1 MSWQGKR
8 GVYLIA
14 EIGGNHEGEFDY
26 ARKLTQLACQSGVDA
41 VKFQIYTGDTIV
53 SKVED
58 PTRNQ
63 HFKRFELS
71 PDQYISLAEQC
82 WDHGVTFLAS
92 VWNINA
98 LDWIDPYL
106 TFYKIGSGDLTAY
119 PFIRRI
125 VSRGK
130 PIILSTGL
138 STKDEVEDVVLF
150 IQSLDDRYKKAEYL
164 ALLQCSS
171 MYPIPDQD
179 ANLNVINWL
188 RDRFHLTVGYSD
200 HTIGTEAAET
210 AVAMGAEILELHF
223 TDSRQYKSFRDHQVS
238 FTPEE
243 IEHLVQKIKRIK
255 TLQGSPKKSPT
266 ESEINAD
273 HVESFRRAVYP
284 LRDLPAG
291 TVITEEDLVVLRPNH
306 GIDARKF
313 EQVVGKTARRDLRAY
328 ERLSWDD
335 LIEN

>member
-1 MSWQGKR
+1 MIWQGKH

-14 EIGGNHEGEFDY
+14 EIGGNHEGDFDY

-63 HFKRFELS
+63 HFKRFELT

-82 WDHGVTFLAS
+82 QVHSVTFLAS

-106 TFYKIGSGDLTAY
+106 TFYKIGSGDLSAY

-138 STKDEVEDVVLF
+138 STKDEVEDVVSF
-150 IQSLDDRYKKAEYL
+150 IQSLDDRYKQADFL

-171 MYPIPDQD
+171 MYPIPDED
-179 ANLNVINWL
+179 ANLNVMNWL
-188 RDRFHLTVGYSD
+188 RNRFQLTVGYSD

-223 TDSRQYKSFRDHQVS
+223 TDSRQDKSFRDHQVS

-243 IEHLVQKIKRIK
+243 IRQLIEKIKRIK
-255 TLQGSPKKSPT
+255 VLQGSPSKSPT
-266 ESEINAD
+266 ESEINAN
-273 HVESFRRAVYP
+273 HVVTFRRAVYP
-284 LRDLPAG
+284 VRDLPKG
-291 TVITEEDLVVLRPNH
+291 TVITEDDLIILRPNH
-306 GIDARKF
+306 GIDAR
-313 EQVVGKTARRDLRAY
+313 QYDRVVGKSVQRDLPAY
-328 ERLSWDD
+328 KSLSWDD
-335 LIEN
+335 LI

>member
-14 EIGGNHEGEFDY
+14 EIGGNHEGDFDY

-58 PTRNQ
+58 PARNQ

-82 WDHGVTFLAS
+82 RDHGVTFLAS
-92 VWNINA
+92 VWNIDA

-119 PFIRRI
+119 PFIKRI
-125 VSRGK
+125 ASRGK
-130 PIILSTGL
+130 PIVLSTGL
-138 STKDEVEDVVLF
+138 STQDEIEDAVSW
-150 IQSLDDRYKKAEYL
+150 IQSQDARYKQAEYL

-171 MYPIPDQD
+171 MYPIPDED
-179 ANLNVINWL
+179 ANLNVMDWL
-188 RDRFHLTVGYSD
+188 RKRFQLTVGYSD
-200 HTIGTEAAET
+200 HTVGTEAAET

-223 TDSRQYKSFRDHQVS
+223 TDTRRGKTFRDHQVS

-243 IEHLVQKIKRIK
+243 IRRLIEKIERIK
-255 TLQGSPKKSPT
+255 TLQGSPEKFPT
-266 ESEINAD
+266 ESEIEAN

-291 TVITEEDLVVLRPNH
+291 TVITE
-306 GIDARKF
+306 
-313 EQVVGKTARRDLRAY
+313 
-328 ERLSWDD
+328 DD
-335 LIEN
+335 LENHSVLIVWFP